1 MGKLFLFMMV
11 SLDGFFEGP
20 EHDLSWH
27 NADNQE
33 FADFA
38 NEQTAGLGAILFGH
52 RTYNMMADFWPK
64 PIGEQA
70 DAMTARLMN
79 QAQKYVVTHDDFEPG
94 WENTEVINANVQEKI
109 QKLKTDSGKDLAVF
123 GSNNL
128 CVSLLEMGLL
138 DELRIMV
145 NPVVIGSGTQLFHG
159 AKSKY
164 KFELMNSR
172 RFKSGNVLLTYKP

>member
-1 MGKLFLFMMV
+1 MSKLFLFMMI

-20 EHDLSWH
+20 GHDLSWH

-38 NEQTAGLGAILFGH
+38 NEQTAGVGAIIFGH
-52 RTYNMMADFWPK
+52 RTYDMMADFWPK

-70 DAMTARLMN
+70 DATTARLMN
-79 QAQKYVVTHDDFEPG
+79 KAPKFVVTHQDFKPK
-94 WENTEVINANVQEKI
+94 WENTEVIRINIKEEI
-109 QKLKTDSGKDLAVF
+109 QKLKAQGDQDLAVY

-128 CVSLLEMGLL
+128 CVSLLEMHLL

-145 NPVVIGSGTQLFHG
+145 NPVVIGKGTPLFHG
-159 AKSKY
+159 AKNKL
-164 KFELMNSR
+164 KFKLIASR
-172 RFKSGNVLLTYKP
+172 QFKSGNVLLTYKP